1 MSCETMTPDFPSFCA
16 TLPHAL
22 MAPTA
27 ITDGTYPG
35 ENPSDS
41 FIGGSWT
48 MRTDRLGGFPELTF
62 VRIPSKIVFLLH
74 LTDSMTTPA
83 YLG

>member
-1 MSCETMTPDFPSFCA
+1 
-16 TLPHAL
+16 
-22 MAPTA
+22 
-27 ITDGTYPG
+27 
-35 ENPSDS
+35 
-41 FIGGSWT
+41 

-74 LTDSMTTPA
+74 LTDPMMTPA

>member
-1 MSCETMTPDFPSFCA
+1 MV
-16 TLPHAL
+16 
-22 MAPTA
+22 PTA

-41 FIGGSWT
+41 FIGGSRT

-74 LTDSMTTPA
+74 LTDPMMTPA
-83 YLG
+83 YLR